1 MFNLLY
7 FTWKESDNA
16 DYEKNE
22 NDGSESGEA
31 GSEDEDG
38 DGDDAEAE
46 YLIEFEQ
53 TKKLQVLIY
62 NMRKW

>member
-16 DYEKNE
+16 DDEKNE

-31 GSEDEDG
+31 GSEDE